1 MICLVEEAEGVVV
14 VVVVRRTLQTKESFR
29 EEDFLKCEARLLASA

>member
-14 VVVVRRTLQTKESFR
+14 VVVVRRTLQTEESLRVRRIF
-29 EEDFLKCEARLLASA
+29 